1 MLLFESVVLKKDL
14 YCMPLFTMSQLKGPN
29 GKCRTK
35 SLFYELSY
43 YDTTDVIFTTKEQD
57 ITVKGKA
64 YVSLQQLFINMV
76 PNDPTEYE
84 FAMSVFGSWEVWKTI
99 SEAPQLK
106 PFVTNWRNEVV
117 VKVKSKAIQ
126 AIAEEMRSN
135 GRSSFSAAKLLLD
148 KGWLDN
154 DTASQAKRKLQAKEQ
169 QEQDKQA
176 LSLLENDAQRLGLK
190 VN

>member
-1 MLLFESVVLKKDL
+1 
-14 YCMPLFTMSQLKGPN
+14 MPLFTMSQLKGPN

-43 YDTTDVIFTTKEQD
+43 NDTTDVIFTTKEHD
-57 ITVKGKA
+57 ISVRDKL
-64 YVSLQQLFINMV
+64 YVSLQQLFVNMV

-84 FAMSVFGSWEVWKTI
+84 FAMSVFGSWEVWKII
-99 SEAPQLK
+99 SEAPQVR

-117 VKVKSKAIQ
+117 VKVKSQAIQ